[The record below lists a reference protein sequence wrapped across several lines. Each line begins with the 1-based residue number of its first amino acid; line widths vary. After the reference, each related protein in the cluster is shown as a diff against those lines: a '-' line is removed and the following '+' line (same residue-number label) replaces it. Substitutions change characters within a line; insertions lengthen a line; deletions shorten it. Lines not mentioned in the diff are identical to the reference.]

1 MKKPRKEL
9 VRRFAVKLRIIQ
21 RKRTSLVLKKVEERF
36 GISIS
41 PRTLQRWVGLTK
53 EGAWDFRDKSR
64 RPKTIHRKLTNEFE
78 RWIID
83 YRKRTE
89 YDARKI
95 KHVLSR
101 KHIHLSESTIKRVI
115 AAYSLSRGSK
125 MKGVKLKW
133 VRWQRDTPNSL
144 WQMDH
149 TEENDRTLRFVVED
163 DCSRYCLAVK
173 HYKRISTKH
182 ITKLLDRLIET
193 YGKPRQILTDNG
205 SIYQLQFDKWCK
217 EQRIDHIKTKI
228 NKPTTVGKVE
238 KLHDT
243 YNREIHKYSCPEE
256 FRYGYNAQRP
266 HQSLDFKT
274 PAEVYNEFHRLLF
287 YKHRKPSGLKMR
299 HMC

>member
-1 MKKPRKEL
+1 MSPFYYRVTVMKKHREEL
-9 VRRFAVKLRIIQ
+9 IRRFAVKLRITQ
-21 RKRTSLVLKKVEERF
+21 RKRTSLVLRKVGERF
-36 GISIS
+36 GVSVS
-41 PRTLQRWVGLTK
+41 PRTLQRWVNLTK

-64 RPKTIHRKLTNEFE
+64 RPGIVHRKLTDEIE
-78 RWIID
+78 GWIID

-95 KHVLSR
+95 KHVLGS
-101 KHIHLSESTIKRVI
+101 KHVHLSESTIKRVI
-115 AAYSLSRGSK
+115 SAYSLSRGSK

-163 DCSRYCLAVK
+163 DCSRYCLAVM
-173 HYKRISTKH
+173 HYRRINTKRITE
-182 ITKLLDRLIET
+182 LLNNLIET

-205 SIYQLQFDKWCK
+205 SIYQLQFDKWCI
-217 EQRIDHIKTKI
+217 EQGIEHIKTKI

-243 YNREIHKYSCPEE
+243 YNREIHKYCCPEE
-256 FRYGYNAQRP
+256 FRYAYN
-266 HQSLDFKT
+266 
-274 PAEVYNEFHRLLF
+274 
-287 YKHRKPSGLKMR
+287 
-299 HMC
+299 